1 MIMAMKVI
9 QKQKVLETEMLTQF
23 IRELKI
29 QTYLNHPNIVKIF
42 GFFDDW

>member
-1 MIMAMKVI
+1 MAMKVI

-42 GFFDDW
+42 GFFDDR